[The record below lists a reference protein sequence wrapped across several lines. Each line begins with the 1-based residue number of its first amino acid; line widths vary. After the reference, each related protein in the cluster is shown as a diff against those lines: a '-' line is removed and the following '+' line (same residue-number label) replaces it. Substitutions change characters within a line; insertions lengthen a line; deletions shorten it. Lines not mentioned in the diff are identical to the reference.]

1 MNATELKI
9 ISTYI
14 ELKDLDLIGLPMV
27 PDEFLDNA
35 YNSFSELAVSLSNGE
50 TVAVIDIDEANRY
63 NELNYIENNFKTLM
77 TFKKENYV
85 IIKLF

>member
-9 ISTYI
+9 ISTYM
-14 ELKDLDLIGLPMV
+14 ELKDLELIGLAMV
-27 PDEFLDNA
+27 PEEFLDNA
-35 YNSFSELAVSLSNGE
+35 YNSFPELAISLSNGE
-50 TVAVIDIDEANRY
+50 IVAVIDVDEAERY
-63 NELNYIENNFKTLM
+63 NELNYIKDNFKTLM

>member
-9 ISTYI
+9 ISTYM
-14 ELKDLDLIGLPMV
+14 ELKDLELIGLAMV
-27 PDEFLDNA
+27 PEEFLDKA

>member
-14 ELKDLDLIGLPMV
+14 ELKDLDLIGLAMV
-27 PDEFLDNA
+27 PNEFLDNA

>member
-9 ISTYI
+9 ISTYM
-14 ELKDLDLIGLPMV
+14 ELKDLELIGLAMV

-35 YNSFSELAVSLSNGE
+35 WSSFSELAISLSNGE
-50 TVAVIDIDEANRY
+50 TVAVIDIDEAERY
-63 NELNYIENNFKTLM
+63 NELNYIKDNFKTLM

>member
-1 MNATELKI
+1 MNAIELKI
-9 ISTYI
+9 ISTYM
-14 ELKDLDLIGLPMV
+14 ELKDLELIGLTMV
-27 PDEFLDNA
+27 PEEFLDNA
-35 YNSFSELAVSLSNGE
+35 WNSFSELAVSLSNGE

>member
-14 ELKDLDLIGLPMV
+14 ELKDLDLIGLAMV